1 MEYNQVVRK
10 AQRRF
15 RIAAANRLCLYI
27 LAGELFVVGIAIAI
41 LRFYYPAVFS
51 SHPYIVWGTTAFL
64 AVLAPVV
71 SYWAA
76 GRFVPSE
83 TSVRAWLDNQFS
95 CGGVMAAEEY
105 FPEAKHWEKKEISLA
120 IRDKL
125 GELIPFR
132 VLKPLFICLLS
143 VFFLTSA
150 ALVPIP
156 AAESVGVKT
165 TAYIEKDV
173 QRIENKIE
181 LLKNEKIL
189 DSQQAEQMLQTLR
202 RLSDNADGTDPL
214 HTFEAIDALENQLDQ
229 SAQDAARQA
238 EENAQDAQ
246 DAMDL
251 SEAMKKDWDKL
262 NDAQKEAASKELQK
276 ALDKL
281 TGKDSDNQN
290 SLHCD
295 NPNSSGEN
303 GDPSG
308 ENGDSS
314 GENGSE
320 QNSEGSNPKKSDQSS
335 EWKNLK
341 LPDNL
346 NVPDLPQLTPEQLE
360 QLENLLKDYQGDL
373 QELLDKLKE
382 GDFEDMEQF
391 QIDPSDEELDLESL
405 KQFLEENCPDGD
417 CEQGIQLWL
426 QLKNK
431 GGFGGPSH
439 GGAGPTPLHFDDNA
453 PDDNPDVDKFK
464 PEKLPTRLTRQA
476 VEQSELKGVTLGDP
490 ANGNQNG
497 AEDLQGNVIDPNAQD
512 GGIGR
517 TQKVYPMHRKSVEG
531 YFDSGIAPRGARRP

>member
-15 RIAAANRLCLYI
+15 RFAAANRLCLYI
-27 LAGELFVVGIAIAI
+27 LAGELFVVGIAIAM
-41 LRFYYPAVFS
+41 LRFYYPSIFS
-51 SHPYIVWGTTAFL
+51 SHPYIVWGTAACL
-64 AVLAPVV
+64 AVLAPIV

-105 FPEAKHWEKKEISLA
+105 FPEAHHWEKKEIALT
-120 IRDKL
+120 IHEKL

-143 VFFLTSA
+143 IFFLTSA

-156 AAESVGVKT
+156 AEESLDVKT
-165 TAYIEKDV
+165 TAYLEKDV

-181 LLKNEKIL
+181 LLKNEKVL

-214 HTFEAIDALENQLDQ
+214 HTFEALDALENQLDQ

-238 EENAQDAQ
+238 EENAQKAQ

-262 NDAQKEAASKELQK
+262 NDAQKEAAAKELQK
-276 ALDKL
+276 ALEKL
-281 TGKDSDNQN
+281 TESENQN
-290 SLHCD
+290 SMHCD
-295 NPNSSGEN
+295 NPNSL
-303 GDPSG
+303 G

-314 GENGSE
+314 EENGE
-320 QNSEGSNPKKSDQSS
+320 QQDSEGGNGDNSNQSP
-335 EWKNLK
+335 EWNNLK

-346 NVPDLPQLTPEQLE
+346 NIPDSSQLTPQQLE

-382 GDFEDMEQF
+382 GEFEDMEQF
-391 QIDPSDEELDLESL
+391 QIVPSDEELDLESL
-405 KQFLEENCPDGD
+405 KQFLEDNCPDGD

-426 QLKNK
+426 QL
-431 GGFGGPSH
+431 GRSGSGGPSH
-439 GGAGPTPLHFDDNA
+439 GASGPTPLHFDDNA
-453 PDDNPDVDKFK
+453 PDDNPDLDKFK
-464 PEKLPTRLTRQA
+464 PEKLPTRITRQA
-476 VEQSELKGVTLGDP
+476 IEQSELKGVTLGDP
-490 ANGNQNG
+490 SNGNQNG
-497 AEDLQGNVIDPNAQD
+497 VEDLQGNVIDPNAQD

-517 TQKVYPMHRKSVEG
+517 TQKVYPMHRRSVEG